1 MGQVTYKFNIL
12 TVAVIVLA
20 LIACGYFLKQSI
32 IKNKEIRAIEKQVQV
47 HKDKADEYNKIILLK
62 SDTITELKKVIQK
75 TNIVINGH
83 KAKIGHLNAKLE
95 ALAESNAQVP
105 VSVKYDVLIE
115 RVEPDTNSKD
125 YCFSERQI
133 GWLYQDNQELPL
145 VKDKVTQLESLAD
158 ALNYNLELSGETV
171 RLTNDQL
178 STCESKNE
186 EYIKALLLKDDQVK
200 LLKKQRKGRGIYSVI
215 STAVAIVT
223 MGFLF
228 AK

>member
-20 LIACGYFLKQSI
+20 IFACGYFAHQSI
-32 IKNKEIRAIEKQVQV
+32 VKNKEIRAIEKQVQK
-47 HKDKADEYNKIILLK
+47 HKDKADEYTNIILLK

-75 TNIVINGH
+75 TNIAIN
-83 KAKIGHLNAKLE
+83 AYNVKISHLNAKLE
-95 ALAESNAQVP
+95 GLMQSNAQVP
-105 VSVKYDVLIE
+105 VSVKYDVLVE
-115 RVEPDTNSKD
+115 RVEPDTLSKD
-125 YCFSERQI
+125 YCFSDRQI
-133 GWLYQDNQELPL
+133 GWLYQDNQELPI
-145 VKDKVTQLESLAD
+145 VKDKVIQLESLAD

-171 RLTNDQL
+171 RLTTDQL

-215 STAVAIVT
+215 ATTVAVVT
-223 MGFLF
+223 TGFLF
-228 AK
+228 YK